1 MSLRRDLSGFHR
13 LHDARTTLKPRSDEP
28 RHNPAGDKDLRRR
41 VDYFGHTPPFPVMLA
56 NFFIVTRLVNFFDLR
71 AGRLPSGPGSMASA
85 FAALRRDATEPS
97 PRLRSGSVSAHAG
110 CDP

>member
-56 NFFIVTRLVNFFDLR
+56 NVFIVTRLVNFFDLR
-71 AGRLPSGPGSMASA
+71 ARRLPSMASA